1 MLGFMDLS
9 SQEQRDKFFAD
20 FEKQGES
27 AVRIATLSPAWN
39 NDRFTLGMA
48 TEWLRLKDEERA
60 LAASKRRDEREERT
74 LSIARHATINSII
87 ATILSA
93 IAIIVSASDKVI
105 LFLQW
110 IGILKP

>member
-1 MLGFMDLS
+1 MDLS
-9 SQEQRDKFFAD
+9 SQEQRDKFFAE

-27 AVRIATLSPAWN
+27 AVRIATLSPAWD

-74 LSIARHATINSII
+74 LSIARRATTNSII

-93 IAIIVSASDKVI
+93 IAIMISASEKFMS
-105 LFLQW
+105 FLQW
-110 IGILKP
+110 LGVFKP